1 MAHRDLDENSVNA
14 STTDTFANFHT
25 YEVDWQPDT
34 TTWSIDGKVVRTL
47 QKASTYNA
55 TTRNY
60 EYPQTPGR
68 VQLSLWPAGL
78 KTNAPGTIQWAGGE
92 IDWSKN
98 APDIANP
105 GYYYATFGEVDIQCY
120 NPPAGANVKGGNSYI
135 YTDTAGLNSSI
146 ELSNDNTV
154 LGSFQAT
161 GTNMTAGA
169 SKSSSKSSTQ
179 TDTTSAAGP
188 TVSDS
193 VPGLSGGGAGS
204 QAGAQANNGN
214 NSASGASTQT
224 SSASGPSVTGFS
236 QGGSSSNGTKTNMA
250 ASTGE
255 SMLQGSMF
263 AVLIA
268 LVALVAM

>member
-1 MAHRDLDENSVNA
+1 MNA
-14 STTDTFANFHT
+14 STTDTFADFHT

-55 TTRNY
+55 TSRNFQ
-60 EYPQTPGR
+60 YPQTPGR

-78 KTNAPGTIQWAGGE
+78 KTNAPGTIAWAGGE

-120 NPPAGANVKGGNSYI
+120 NPPAGANVQGGNSYI
-135 YTDTAGLNSSI
+135 YTSTAGLNSSV

-154 LGSFQAT
+154 LGSFEAT

-169 SKSSSKSSTQ
+169 SKSSASTSGS
-179 TDTTSAAGP
+179 TSGATTAAGP

-193 VPGLSGGGAGS
+193 VPGMSGGGSGS
-204 QAGAQANNGN
+204 QASAQANNGN
-214 NSASGASTQT
+214 SVSAQTTSTAAG
-224 SSASGPSVTGFS
+224 SSVTGFS
-236 QGGSSSNGTKTNMA
+236 QGGSGSSAKTGMA
-250 ASTGE
+250 ASTSE
-255 SMLQGSMF
+255 SMLQGSML